1 MARTPGRTPRGS
13 LSRERVLGAAVAL
26 ADGGGIAALSMRRL
40 AEELGVEAMSL
51 YHHVADKE
59 EILDG
64 MVDVVF
70 GEIELP
76 SGGTGWRAALRARAS
91 STRAALSRH
100 PWALGLMES
109 RVTPGPATLRH
120 HDAVLGCLR
129 RGGFT
134 VPQAAHAYALL
145 DAYVYGF
152 ALQEQSMP
160 FDAAA
165 EPGEVAKAFRERLA
179 ADRYPHLTEMLL
191 EHVMKPGYAFA
202 REFELGLNVILDGL
216 GQLRR
221 GRRART
227 RSRR

>member
-1 MARTPGRTPRGS
+1 MARTPGRAPRAT
-13 LSRERVLGAAVAL
+13 LSKERVLRAAVAL
-26 ADGGGIAALSMRRL
+26 ADAGGIAALSMRRL

-70 GEIELP
+70 AEIALP
-76 SGGTGWRAALRARAS
+76 SGPDWRAALRARAS
-91 STRAALSRH
+91 STRAALARH

-109 RVTPGPATLRH
+109 RATPGPATLEH

-134 VPQAAHAYALL
+134 VAQAAHAYALL
-145 DAYVYGF
+145 DAFVYGF
-152 ALQEQSMP
+152 ALQEQSLP
-160 FDAAA
+160 FDPAA
-165 EPGEVAKAFRERLA
+165 EPAEVARTFRQRLA

-202 REFELGLNVILDGL
+202 REFELGLDVILDGL
-216 GQLRR
+216 EQLRR
-221 GRRART
+221 GRRARA
-227 RSRR
+227 RR

>member
-1 MARTPGRTPRGS
+1 MARTPGRTPRAS
-13 LSRERVLGAAVAL
+13 LSKERVLRAAVAL
-26 ADGGGIAALSMRRL
+26 ADAGGIAALSMRRL

-64 MVDVVF
+64 MVDAVF

-76 SGGTGWRAALRARAS
+76 SGGAGWRAALRVRAS

-109 RVTPGPATLRH
+109 RATPGPATLRH

-129 RGGFT
+129 GGGFS
-134 VPQAAHAYALL
+134 VAQAARAFALL

-152 ALQEQSMP
+152 ALQEQSLP
-160 FDAAA
+160 FDTAA
-165 EPGEVAKAFRERLA
+165 ELPGEVAQAFHQQLA
-179 ADRYPHLTEMLL
+179 DQYPHLTEMLL

-202 REFELGLNVILDGL
+202 KEFELGLDVILDGL
-216 GQLRR
+216 EQLRHGGR
-221 GRRART
+221 RRARC
-227 RSRR
+227 